1 MHDPDMQWHVSGSY
15 GSLDII
21 GQLRSSSSSS
31 SGEVITVLARVTA
44 AHECW
49 CEPLYSCACWIMMAV
64 VCLRL
69 HRHAM
74 CATVHGCF
82 LNMPRACKHR
92 MLSFVKIADLSEP
105 IMHKYSMSGG
115 CLLVTWMT
123 LSVSENA
130 LLDLSIVLTDVTNFH
145 SCCLWS
151 QASLVL
157 LLILRVDDLNSIK

>member
-44 AHECW
+44 AHECC

-74 CATVHGCF
+74 CA
-82 LNMPRACKHR
+82 
-92 MLSFVKIADLSEP
+92 FVKIADLSEP

-123 LSVSENA
+123 LSVSKNA
-130 LLDLSIVLTDVTNFH
+130 LLDLSIVLTDVTHFH